1 MKADEDGDGEKSG
14 EGLGISWLDEYVER
28 GDYCSQTTNHSKL

>member
-14 EGLGISWLDEYVER
+14 EGLGISWLDEYPR
-28 GDYCSQTTNHSKL
+28 RTR